1 MKQRTML
8 DKEAFEKFVRPDT
21 GEIIEVRGL
30 KIFGPNPGVYEGY
43 AKGTVAGYFDN
54 HEAFV
59 KAVKPAM
66 QLSGV
71 QLYMTL
77 QVINRELLGRAY
89 NRLKPVKS
97 TVGDDDVI
105 AYRWLFVDLD
115 PVKPSGV
122 SSSDEELAAAM
133 EMREEVA
140 AFCTEEYGFAPPVKA
155 MSGNG
160 THLLFP
166 LADLPAQDEKVQK
179 FIKQTLDGLNRKFT
193 NEKVILDATVGNPGR
208 ITKLYGAKACKGDPV
223 PGGAHRTRRPH
234 RLSYIDSLGE

>member
-54 HEAFV
+54 HEALV

-66 QLSGV
+66 QLPGA

-77 QVINRELLGRAY
+77 QVINPELIGRAC
-89 NRLKPVKS
+89 NRLKPAAN
-97 TVGDDDVI
+97 TTGDQDVI

-115 PVKPSGV
+115 PVRPSGV

-133 EMREEVA
+133 EMREEIA
-140 AFCTEEYGFAPPVKA
+140 EFCTREYGFASPVKA

-160 THLLFP
+160 AHLLFP
-166 LADLPAQDEKVQK
+166 LADLPAQDDKVQK
-179 FIKQTLDGLNRKFT
+179 FIKQTLVGLDRKFT
-193 NEKVILDATVGNPGR
+193 NKKVEIDATVCNPGR

-223 PGGAHRTRRPH
+223 PGGARRTRRPH